1 MGMESEDTI
10 SAFVG
15 DANPEVGKPV
25 DTKQLFQEIS
35 SLKEQVRTQKCDWS
49 GVHTALYILG
59 AHVQL

>member
-15 DANPEVGKPV
+15 DANPEEGRPV

-35 SLKEQVRTQKCDWS
+35 CLKDQVRTQKCDWS
-49 GVHTALYILG
+49 GVHTTLHTLG
-59 AHVQL
+59 AHTQM